1 MKKWNYPEIHF
12 LVIYIFPGAP
22 YPEAT
27 SVNRPKEIRIKR
39 STWIADIALSA
50 HRPARPASS
59 YRPRIDTNRA
69 MNSFFAQEN
78 KKEKENMKKRVLIAL
93 LATTLLLPWISGSM
107 SGRGAEVGTA
117 VTERQADMPDTP
129 AGRCAAEYLRAF
141 NSGDENAMRAF
152 ILKYRSPSYLHKKP
166 IENQMEFFRSLRQQW
181 GNLSPQSCLSL
192 SDYEVVVTARP
203 SFRPDSITT
212 LRFKVENADPYWLL
226 GFTADQGKIDL
237 RPINGALIESTLDSL
252 AGILE
257 HSYVLEQMGKEMAG
271 MLKRH
276 KSSGRYSGIT
286 NGDSL
291 AEKIT
296 ADLRAL
302 SKDLHLEIYCGPLP
316 EGSPQGELGPETNY
330 GFRDIKVMDGNI
342 GYIRFDEF
350 SHSQKAMEAAIKA
363 MAAVADCEALIF
375 DLRYNKGGGSEMG
388 RLISSFLFDAP
399 TRLDVVYD
407 RLTGDITDDYTLENV
422 PGKRFGQKK
431 PVFILTSSKTASAA
445 EAFGF
450 FLQDLKRAVIIG
462 ERTMGT
468 GHATTSMA
476 VNDRFWMRLPFLRP
490 ISPVSKRNW
499 EGTGIAPDIEVSADR
514 ALDIA
519 QKEAVEKI
527 GRNGSKR

>member
-1 MKKWNYPEIHF
+1 
-12 LVIYIFPGAP
+12 
-22 YPEAT
+22 
-27 SVNRPKEIRIKR
+27 
-39 STWIADIALSA
+39 
-50 HRPARPASS
+50 
-59 YRPRIDTNRA
+59 
-69 MNSFFAQEN
+69 
-78 KKEKENMKKRVLIAL
+78 MKKRVFIAL
-93 LATTLLLPWISGSM
+93 WGATLLLPWISSSM
-107 SGRGAEVGTA
+107 SGRGPELEPA

-129 AGRCAAEYLRAF
+129 AGRCAAAYLRAF

-152 ILKYRSPSYLHKKP
+152 ILKYRSPSYLQKKP
-166 IENQMEFFRSLRQQW
+166 VEQHMEFFRSVREQW
-181 GNLSPQSCLSL
+181 GDLSPLSCLSL
-192 SDYEVVVTARP
+192 SDYELVVTARP
-203 SFRPDSITT
+203 SFRPESFTT

-226 GFTADQGKIDL
+226 GFNADQGKIDL
-237 RPINGALIESTLDSL
+237 RPVDDALIASTLDSL
-252 AGILE
+252 AGILDR
-257 HSYVLEQMGKEMAG
+257 SYVLERMGKEMAD
-271 MLKRH
+271 MLRRH
-276 KSSGRYSGIT
+276 KSTGRYSGIT
-286 NGDSL
+286 SGDSL

-302 SKDLHLEIYCGPLP
+302 SKDLHLEIFYGPLP

-350 SHSQKAMEAAIKA
+350 SHSEKAMEAAIKS

-399 TRLDVVYD
+399 TRLAVVYD
-407 RLTGDITDDYTLENV
+407 RLAGDITDDYTLENV
-422 PGKRFGQKK
+422 PGKKFGQKK

-468 GHATTSMA
+468 GHGTTSLA
-476 VNDRFWMRLPFLRP
+476 VNDRFWMRLSFVRP
-490 ISPVSKRNW
+490 VTPAGKRNW
-499 EGTGIAPDIEVSADR
+499 EGTGIAPDIKVTAEQ

-519 QKEAVEKI
+519 RKEAVKKT
-527 GRNGSKR
+527 GRNGSER